1 MIKKFFLASAIAFFA
16 VTSSFADK
24 TPWGEVSAPSI
35 TKVEQT
41 GPNEITV
48 SFKSG
53 TSKNG
58 ADKGYVSYNSDS
70 GASGKETYGRTRKEA
85 KKVSF
90 DVKKTGTY
98 TFIAYAERNGES
110 EKHESAPVTFKYSL
124 PLVKSAVLVRNLG
137 EGKMAVT
144 WSEVPE
150 AEGYVLSYTDENGKK
165 NSLPQTK
172 ELSAEVSIPVGTVS
186 NFTVNAIRGSESVP
200 SDTIKKTVK
209 AEQERVWEFAEF
221 GTSTNPSRNN
231 FQLLD
236 SDNLKVKLNSC
247 TFDPATGAII
257 DKGGKFE
264 TFFDG
269 ISFYYTT
276 LDPFKENFELTAT
289 VTVDYHNPTADGQ
302 EGFGLL
308 AIDRLGINGES
319 MVIAYN
325 NSAGVI
331 SRKFTT
337 HVNGVKKEIKD
348 GLGSRFVSGITDS
361 IIEEGDAA
369 ISKKATSVSK
379 AFSYDQASDAIKTGD
394 VYRITLKKDNTG
406 YHAIYKRAIASEDS
420 VEEFLMYDTENKK
433 LTQLDP
439 EHIYVGFAVARG
451 CNATFSDVDFKITDP
466 KKDPPALEEPPE
478 LVPLTT
484 LIDCP
489 VTWYNQDY
497 PFVFNANSNG
507 TIHVED
513 TKGRVLIKEGKVEAK
528 KDFKKVIKI
537 NKGNNDLIV
546 TFDPEDGFRPEPKQ
560 VIAQFNKNLD
570 VNAYEEN
577 YKPVTYSHT
586 VISMTFAGKN
596 LYVSKEGSVFGNGTK
611 ADPLDLLSAIQ
622 YAKPGQTILLAPGTY
637 YPASSLWIER
647 GNDGTES
654 ARKVLKS
661 EDPNNRAVIDFSSAK
676 TGTTAFNLFGSY
688 WTIEDIDITK
698 TPDDCK
704 ALQIA
709 GNYNQVIR
717 VDTYLNGDTGIQIS
731 GRASEPAEKW
741 PSHNL
746 VYGCESFG
754 NADPAQNN
762 ADGFASKLTSGEGNV
777 FRNCVAHHN
786 VDDGWDLYAK
796 IETGPIG
803 AVIIDNCIA
812 YNNGRKI
819 DNTGKGDGNGFK
831 LGGDGIAV
839 KHIIRNSISFNN
851 DLNGITTN
859 SNPALIIENCT
870 AYGNKVSNL
879 NLYGKG
885 NADQYPRTVQVKG
898 MLSAAGLGRDRF
910 DESKDPEMKSRLD
923 SDDNYFFDG
932 AEAVNKAGAKLGKE
946 AFVSVAFESI
956 ENGLTDDK
964 TFNRL
969 PRNEKGEFDLGE
981 LFKLT
986 DTVPAE
992 VGERYNATAFKINSG
1007 SASDGKSILIA
1018 LVIILAALGL
1028 TVVIEKKM

>member
-1 MIKKFFLASAIAFFA
+1 M
-16 VTSSFADK
+16 
-24 TPWGEVSAPSI
+24 
-35 TKVEQT
+35 
-41 GPNEITV
+41 
-48 SFKSG
+48 
-53 TSKNG
+53 
-58 ADKGYVSYNSDS
+58 
-70 GASGKETYGRTRKEA
+70 
-85 KKVSF
+85 
-90 DVKKTGTY
+90 
-98 TFIAYAERNGES
+98 
-110 EKHESAPVTFKYSL
+110 
-124 PLVKSAVLVRNLG
+124 VKSAVLVRNLG
-137 EGKMAVT
+137 DGKMAVT

-150 AEGYVLSYTDENGKK
+150 AEGYVLSYTNENGKK
-165 NSLPQTK
+165 IALPQTK

-247 TFDPATGAII
+247 TFDPTTGSII

-466 KKDPPALEEPPE
+466 KKDPPPLEEPPE

-709 GNYNQVIR
+709 GNYNQIIR

-969 PRNEKGEFDLGE
+969 PRNEKGEFDLGD
-981 LFKLT
+981 LFALT
-986 DTVPAE
+986 DNVPAE
-992 VGERYNATAFKINSG
+992 VGARYNATAFKINSG

>member
-1 MIKKFFLASAIAFFA
+1 MKKIILACA
-16 VTSSFADK
+16 VALLAVAGSFADK
-24 TPWGEVSAPSI
+24 KPWNEVAAPEI
-35 TKVEQT
+35 TKIEQT
-41 GPNEITV
+41 GPNEIKV
-48 SFKSG
+48 SFKSN
-53 TSKNG
+53 TSKDA
-58 ADKGYVSYNSDS
+58 ADKGYVSYKSDS
-70 GASGKETYGRTRKEA
+70 GASGKEAYGRTRKEA
-85 KKVSF
+85 KTATF
-90 DVKKTGTY
+90 NLQKTGTY

-110 EKHESAPVTFKYSL
+110 EKHASAPVTFKYSL
-124 PLVKSAVLVRNLG
+124 PLGKALLMARNLG
-137 EGKMAVT
+137 SGKVLVS
-144 WSEVPE
+144 WSQVPE
-150 AEGYVLSYTDENGKK
+150 AEGYILSYTDENGKK
-165 NSLPQTK
+165 VSLPKTK
-172 ELSAEVSIPVGTVS
+172 ELQAEVSIPAGTVS
-186 NFTVNAIRGSESVP
+186 SFTVSAVRGNESFP
-200 SDTIKKTVK
+200 SDTIKKTVR
-209 AEQERVWEFAEF
+209 EQAERVWNFTEF
-221 GTSTNPSRNN
+221 GTSTNPGRNN

-247 TFDPATGAII
+247 TFDPATGTII

-269 ISFYYTT
+269 ISFYYTE

-308 AIDRLGINGES
+308 AIDRLGIDGES

-369 ISKKATSVSK
+369 IKNKCSSVSK

-451 CNATFSDVDFKITDP
+451 CNATFSDVEFKVTDP
-466 KKDPPALEEPPE
+466 KNDPPALEEPPE

-489 VTWYNQDY
+489 VTWYNQEY

-513 TKGRVLIKEGKVEAK
+513 TKGRVLIASGKVEAK

-546 TFDPEDGFRPEPKQ
+546 TFDPEDGFKPEPKQ

-611 ADPLDLLSAIQ
+611 EDPLDLLSAIQ
-622 YAKPGQTILLAPGTY
+622 YVKPGQTILIAPGTY

-709 GNYNQVIR
+709 GNYNRIIM

-839 KHIIRNSISFNN
+839 KQIIRNSISFNN

-956 ENGLTDDK
+956 ENGLNSDK

-969 PRNEKGEFDLGE
+969 PRNEKGEFDLGD
-981 LFKLT
+981 LFALT
-986 DTVPAE
+986 DNVPAE
-992 VGERYNATAFKINSG
+992 VGARYNATAFKINSG